1 MIQIQES
8 DKQEDVGS
16 VEILNNFLPKKDFL
30 PIKKFLFGNTM
41 PWYYNKVLHEE
52 DRKNQKLLHQFTH
65 TFYQNNKPVSYEIPI
80 IQPLRS

>member
-30 PIKKFLFGNTM
+30 PIKKFLFSNAI
-41 PWYYNKVLHEE
+41 PWYYNEVLHEN
-52 DRKNQKLLHQFTH
+52 DRKNQKLLHQFT
-65 TFYQNNKPVSYEIPI
+65 I
-80 IQPLRS
+80 